1 MDGHVTLTF
10 DVKKNPEPV
19 SAPHRETLLKNP
31 GFGKALDLDL
41 ATMVLRY
48 ALDIF
53 EGIKVYRLPD
63 GGATLFRPDA
73 NACRFRDFAE
83 RLAMGRLPEDVFI
96 ESCRALVRLDRDWI
110 PSAEGG
116 SLYLRP
122 FLIGSE
128 AALGTKAGF
137 RIRVLRDC
145 ISGGVLFQERIR
157 SGDTLAIGK
166 LYKSCTRWNRRCQ
179 VRWQLC
185 GQPCGAD
192 GRSSRRLRSGSF
204 LDVIERRW
212 VEELGG
218 MNIFFVFEDGS
229 LQTPPLTG
237 TILPDITRNSLIQIG
252 RDMGLTVKEE
262 PYAVD
267 QWQKDVESG
276 RLHEAFACGTAAV
289 VTRLKAALTDPVR
302 ACARPSWL
310 A

>member
-1 MDGHVTLTF
+1 
-10 DVKKNPEPV
+10 
-19 SAPHRETLLKNP
+19 
-31 GFGKALDLDL
+31 
-41 ATMVLRY
+41 
-48 ALDIF
+48 
-53 EGIKVYRLPD
+53 
-63 GGATLFRPDA
+63 
-73 NACRFRDFAE
+73 
-83 RLAMGRLPEDVFI
+83 
-96 ESCRALVRLDRDWI
+96 
-110 PSAEGG
+110 
-116 SLYLRP
+116 
-122 FLIGSE
+122 
-128 AALGTKAGF
+128 
-137 RIRVLRDC
+137 
-145 ISGGVLFQERIR
+145 
-157 SGDTLAIGK
+157 
-166 LYKSCTRWNRRCQ
+166 
-179 VRWQLC
+179 
-185 GQPCGAD
+185 
-192 GRSSRRLRSGSF
+192 
-204 LDVIERRW
+204 VIERRW

>member
-128 AALGTKAGF
+128 AALGTKPASEYVF
-137 RIRVLRDC
+137 YVIASPVA
-145 ISGGVLFQERIR
+145 SYF
-157 SGDTLAIGK
+157 K
-166 LYKSCTRWNRRCQ
+166 N
-179 VRWQLC
+179 
-185 GQPCGAD
+185 
-192 GRSSRRLRSGSF
+192 GS
-204 LDVIERRW
+204 
-212 VEELGG
+212 
-218 MNIFFVFEDGS
+218 
-229 LQTPPLTG
+229 
-237 TILPDITRNSLIQIG
+237 
-252 RDMGLTVKEE
+252 
-262 PYAVD
+262 
-267 QWQKDVESG
+267 
-276 RLHEAFACGTAAV
+276 AAV
-289 VTRLKAALTDPVR
+289 TLWLSENYTRAAPGGTG
-302 ACARPSWL
+302 AAKCGGNYAASL
-310 A
+310 AAQTEGLREGCDQVVSLM